1 MVGES
6 IFLVSNLDKRG
17 RFEFWFSFACMLA
30 SKEMRSCNWT
40 IHHDKFPSTKTKPV
54 AENTRRTT
62 KHFCGTLV
70 LVQTVL
76 YTHRSVPSGILRV
89 FRNLWDETIE
99 IHRAQDPSGPC
110 HRGPRLP
117 PPLPSLWRGQSTHVP
132 LSHFHFHDPWARNP
146 AVWHGGRTCW
156 RRWAAV
162 INDDGFRS
170 G

>member
-40 IHHDKFPSTKTKPV
+40 IHHDKFRSTKTKPV

-76 YTHRSVPSGILRV
+76 YTHRSVPSRILRV

-110 HRGPRLP
+110 HRAPAIPVARSKYP
-117 PPLPSLWRGQSTHVP
+117 CSAVSFPFSRPLGKKSRSLAWRQD
-132 LSHFHFHDPWARNP
+132 LLAEM
-146 AVWHGGRTCW
+146 GGS
-156 RRWAAV
+156 
-162 INDDGFRS
+162 N
-170 G
+170 